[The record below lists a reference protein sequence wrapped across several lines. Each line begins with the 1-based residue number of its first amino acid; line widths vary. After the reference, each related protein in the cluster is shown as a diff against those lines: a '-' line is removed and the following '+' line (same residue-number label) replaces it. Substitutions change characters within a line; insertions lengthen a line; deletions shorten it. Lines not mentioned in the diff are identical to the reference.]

1 MASRSTV
8 SAHLCN
14 DFVSY
19 WINAWID
26 LKPRLL
32 YGENSIYKAQES
44 VAISPTPFHCSVA
57 QHQNNGG
64 VISMRKVLLTMSALA
79 AAVSFSATAEAKYY
93 KKHVDERSAK
103 CYVVEYIPSTYKYNT
118 KGKLVTGES
127 TTWSGEIVDGGKV
140 YHRRNPA
147 VYMTTKKLVEQD
159 HYTLT
164 GC

>member
-1 MASRSTV
+1 
-8 SAHLCN
+8 
-14 DFVSY
+14 
-19 WINAWID
+19 
-26 LKPRLL
+26 
-32 YGENSIYKAQES
+32 
-44 VAISPTPFHCSVA
+44 
-57 QHQNNGG
+57 
-64 VISMRKVLLTMSALA
+64 MRKVLLTMSALA

-127 TTWSGEIVDGGKV
+127 TTWSGEIEDGGKV